1 MHKRFFFSKFTFNFF
16 FATQIQSPYGLGW
29 AMSLDWEPWYNQLAT
44 EINSQRKII
53 KTYKNS

>member
-1 MHKRFFFSKFTFNFF
+1 MYFFSKFTLNFF

-29 AMSLDWEPWYNQLAT
+29 AMSLDWEHWYNQLAT
-44 EINSQRKII
+44 EINSQRKIM